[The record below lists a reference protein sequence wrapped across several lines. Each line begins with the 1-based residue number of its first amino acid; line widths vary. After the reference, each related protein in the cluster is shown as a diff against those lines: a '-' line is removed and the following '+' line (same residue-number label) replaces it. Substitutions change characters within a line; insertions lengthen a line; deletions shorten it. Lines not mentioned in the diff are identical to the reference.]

1 MPLRTHRLRSLALT
15 LCLPALAQDGGTF
28 HEAYADGAAA
38 LARGDSGAAV
48 RLFQRAIALEPR
60 PGNKVKTYGLNFIT
74 YHPYLRLAESA
85 LAAGNLEL
93 AAKALADSSRFG
105 VEPGAARAAL
115 QHRLDQLRA
124 AAKPPEPRLDA
135 KLEPKPDTTKSGPPK
150 IVEAQKPE
158 PLHPPSLR
166 DAGTEAARVAKA
178 EPRKDLEPK
187 KAATSPPEPGGLKPA
202 AVIPP
207 PPATAQPSV
216 SQGVS
221 TPAEAA
227 PAPAPGPIRT
237 PFPWSLALGIAGL
250 GALGLGAAAWSRR
263 RPKRGAR
270 ANQVTKGSNPYRVDL
285 EANTS
290 GQDDATLRSN
300 RPVGTPEP
308 TNRHVGPYVI
318 LKTLGRGGCATTFLA
333 VHERDGTEVA
343 VKIPHPHIILDHDF
357 LARFRREAELGTV
370 LEHPRIVRILDPGPK
385 EGDPWIAMSLVRGTT
400 LEGYLAQHKGPMP
413 IAETAHI
420 AADVAEAIA
429 FAHSKG
435 VVHRDLKPAN
445 IMLGENGAIVMDF
458 GIARLTDSSMTAT
471 AVFIGTPN
479 YAAPEAIVNPR
490 VGPPADRYALGIILF
505 ELLTGSVPFTGETG
519 FQVLDLHRSAPLPD
533 IRALRPEAPP
543 SLLRLVER
551 LCAKRPEDR
560 PEDGE
565 VLHILTEL
573 KARFPLET
581 GPG

>member
-1 MPLRTHRLRSLALT
+1 MPLRIPKPYILA
-15 LCLPALAQDGGTF
+15 LCLPALAQEGGTF
-28 HEAYADGAAA
+28 YVAYADGQAA
-38 LARGDSGAAV
+38 LERGDPGIAV
-48 RLFQRAIALEPR
+48 RLFQRAITLEPR
-60 PGNKVKTYGLNFIT
+60 PGNKVRTHALNFIT

-93 AAKALADSSRFG
+93 AAKALADSARYS
-105 VEPGAARAAL
+105 VEPSTTRAAL
-115 QHRLDQLRA
+115 QQRLDQLRA
-124 AAKPPEPRLDA
+124 ASKPPEPRL
-135 KLEPKPDTTKSGPPK
+135 
-150 IVEAQKPE
+150 EAKPE
-158 PLHPPSLR
+158 PRPDTAKVIQPKVEASRPEPPH
-166 DAGTEAARVAKA
+166 APARESGSEPTRTARP
-178 EPRKDLEPK
+178 EPRKDAVDTK
-187 KAATSPPEPGGLKPA
+187 KAATSPSETGGPK
-202 AVIPP
+202 P
-207 PPATAQPSV
+207 PPAQASPPTASLPSAV
-216 SQGVS
+216 PMVPASASEPRQ
-221 TPAEAA
+221 TPA
-227 PAPAPGPIRT
+227 
-237 PFPWSLALGIAGL
+237 PFPWTLALGIAGL
-250 GALGLGAAAWSRR
+250 GLLGLGIAWNRR
-263 RPKRGAR
+263 RSKTGGR
-270 ANQVTKGSNPYRVDL
+270 ATQVAKGSNPYRVDL

-290 GQDDATLRSN
+290 GQDDATLRSK
-300 RPVGTPEP
+300 RLPVNPEP
-308 TNRHVGPYVI
+308 LNRRVGPYVI

-333 VHERDGTEVA
+333 VHEQDGTEVA
-343 VKIPHPHIILDHDF
+343 IKIPHPHIILDHEF

-400 LEGYLAQHKGPMP
+400 LEGYLTQHKGPMP

-420 AADVAEAIA
+420 AADVAEAMA

-490 VGPPADRYALGIILF
+490 VGPSADRYALGIILF
-505 ELLTGSVPFTGETG
+505 ELMTGSVPFTGETG

-533 IRALRPEAPP
+533 IRALRPDAPP

-565 VLHILTEL
+565 VLHILKEL
-573 KARFPLET
+573 KAQFPLEA
-581 GPG
+581 G